1 MSSDKKTLLIER
13 LNAVLSSLDHLENPK
28 RNARIIELSLGLDG
42 NGTHTLEEIQSV
54 IDVEFPNETISRER
68 IRVLR
73 TSGIDN
79 FKKVLSKQWDS
90 FFDALYDYVYKQ
102 SPIEVDLLA
111 NRVADP
117 NFKSFTLTHSD
128 EKPFSEKPFDV
139 TGLLKIFE
147 CRPAKLSKKT
157 LKLNRVYFDFSKS
170 KGKQEGPTP
179 RNSVECLLFLVPNSF
194 GAKLDVLLSHTER
207 AIKFNGMLQEQTLLP
222 LMPKKLP
229 VNKREELAHSLLVGH
244 KDFLWLDEKKGYFTF
259 TSSLDN
265 RISRFA
271 AKIFLCVD
279 EIHVSLFASQ
289 ISRAVRAQA
298 RVLKGES
305 VESHFQE
312 RSSFLQMVSYG
323 SDIPFSV
330 NDAIRYFVTTKL
342 CTIDENNIL
351 RPTSLLKDN
360 VTANLRW
367 SEQVLMDVLS
377 ESPSKTLSQSDFK
390 SKGMATMAKLASK
403 LYLDRLDA
411 IVSNGDI
418 KVQSN
423 MYLISPK
430 YVASLQSLSRSAIEV
445 HRTTMS
451 SSRKTLQDLYLSL
464 ISGYKEKVKI
474 VNGNIAKTRD
484 QIREAKA
491 DKKSSVRALV
501 SLESHSSDLR
511 LLKAECSDFSQ
522 RPVKLEEELVRLNR
536 SIARFEKAGNSD
548 SAPSK
553 SEKQRAI
560 YAQTH
565 FNVAQLLFSKENQDI
580 EQQIL
585 KLAKKIAFELMEF
598 FSVNHA
604 DDSEKNITA
613 YQAVKQQLENVLEMV
628 PAFDVSDF
636 NETEVLKFTDLI
648 RYRVLV
654 EAISSVDSEIDNLPE
669 PNDKYNDLILN
680 CIKSLQVTNNGS
692 CESEIDAFRSL
703 ILNESIKEETAHA
716 LGHFN
721 QHVSYSPVFVRVRKA
736 EYSYVG
742 SEASKQAELEF
753 I

>member
-1 MSSDKKTLLIER
+1 MSSDKKMLLIER
-13 LNAVLSSLDHLENPK
+13 LKLVLSGLDHLENPK

-54 IDVEFPNETISRER
+54 IDVEFPSETISRER

-79 FKKVLSKQWDS
+79 FKKALTKQWDS
-90 FFDALYDYVYKQ
+90 FYDALFDYVYKQ

-111 NRVADP
+111 HRVADP
-117 NFKSFTLTHSD
+117 NYKSFTLTHSD
-128 EKPFSEKPFDV
+128 EKPFSERPFDV

-147 CRPAKLSKKT
+147 CKPSKLNKKT

-194 GAKLDVLLSHTER
+194 GTKLDVLLSHTER

-312 RSSFLQMVSYG
+312 RSNFLQMVSYG
-323 SDIPFSV
+323 SDIPFSI

-351 RPTSLLKDN
+351 RPTPLLKEN

-377 ESPSKTLSQSDFK
+377 TSPTQTLSQSEFK
-390 SKGMATMAKLASK
+390 SKGMATMAKLASEH
-403 LYLDRLDA
+403 YIERLDEIIA
-411 IVSNGDI
+411 GDEIHVSGN
-418 KVQSN
+418 K
-423 MYLISPK
+423 YKISPA
-430 YVASLQSLSRSAIEV
+430 YVAKLQSLTRPAIDV
-445 HRTTMS
+445 HKSTMA
-451 SSRKTLQDLYLSL
+451 SSRKALQDLYLSL
-464 ISGYKEKVKI
+464 ISGYKEKLKI
-474 VNGNIAKTRD
+474 VNANIAKTRD

-491 DKKSSVRALV
+491 AKKTPTKTLL
-501 SLESHSSDLR
+501 SLESQSSDLR

-522 RPVKLEEELVRLNR
+522 RPMKLEEELVRLNR
-536 SIARFEKAGNSD
+536 SIKKFEKAGNFD
-548 SAPSK
+548 SKPCKA
-553 SEKQRAI
+553 ELRRVA
-560 YAQTH
+560 YAETH
-565 FNVAQLLFSKENQDI
+565 LNTVQLLFSKSDETI
-580 EQQIL
+580 EQQIIS
-585 KLAKKIAFELMEF
+585 LAQKISVELMEYF
-598 FSVNHA
+598 AVNHG
-604 DDSEKNITA
+604 DESDKNIVA
-613 YQAVKQQLENVLEMV
+613 SNMVKDQLDTILNFV
-628 PAFDVSDF
+628 PAIDLSEFS
-636 NETEVLKFTDLI
+636 ETEILKFADLV

-654 EAISSVDSEIDNLPE
+654 ESISNIDTEIDRLPE
-669 PNDKYNDLILN
+669 PNDKYNDLILK
-680 CIKSLQVTNNGS
+680 CIKTLNVSTSGS
-692 CESEIDAFRSL
+692 CETDIDEFRSL
-703 ILNESIKEETAHA
+703 ILNESVKEETAHA

-721 QHVSYSPVFVRVRKA
+721 QHVSYSPALVRVRKA

-753 I
+753 S